1 MPVNVDVVKQAL
13 NDFEGENFVDAKEK
27 IAGQIK
33 IAKNDYIKNKLGL
46 SSDPVITPEETKE
59 TKEPEENKEPEETKE
74 PKRRS
79 LRKKN

>member
-1 MPVNVDVVKQAL
+1 MPIDVDVVKQAL

-27 IAGQIK
+27 IAGQVK

-59 TKEPEENKEPEETKE
+59 TKEPEETKE